1 MTGTQAEELIHQRAW
16 IGQEPGLSRIT
27 ELLSRL
33 GDPQKKLKFIHIAG
47 TNGKG
52 STALMIA
59 SILMQAGLCT
69 GLYTSPHLW
78 RFHERF
84 QVNGT
89 FISDEMLGE
98 ITRRVLAASET
109 MEDQPTEFE
118 LITAVG
124 MIYFLQSGCDIVVL
138 ETGLGGRLDST
149 NVIPVPEVA
158 VITNIGLEH
167 TEQLGNT
174 LEAIAREKAG
184 IIKPGGQVVL
194 YHQSQEVEN
203 AVAEVCQRTGSQ
215 WNLTAS
221 DALKICAS
229 GRDGQSFIYREQGP
243 FYISLLGRHQIQN
256 AASALETV
264 WVLRRNGW
272 NIPEEAVMQGLK
284 QAVWPARMELVRREP
299 DVLLDGGHN
308 PQCMMAIRQTLEELY
323 PGKKVLFLTGVLG
336 DKDYP
341 AMLSHI
347 IPLAK
352 GFVTITPDSPRAL
365 PACEL
370 ADYLHR
376 AGLDADPCET
386 LEEGVQRVLS
396 LAKSEDVICICGSL
410 YMAGEARHIMG
421 LC

>member
-1 MTGTQAEELIHQRAW
+1 MTGAQAEELIHQRAW
-16 IGQEPGLSRIT
+16 IGQEPGLKRIT
-27 ELLSRL
+27 ELLSSL
-33 GDPQKKLKFIHIAG
+33 GDPQKQLKFIHVAG

-52 STALMIA
+52 STASMIA

-78 RFHERF
+78 RFRERF
-84 QVNGT
+84 QVNGDY
-89 FISDEMLGE
+89 ISDEMLEE
-98 ITRRVLAASET
+98 ITQQVLAASKT
-109 MEDQPTEFE
+109 MENQPTEFE

-124 MIYFLQSGCDIVVL
+124 MIYFLKSGCDIVVL

-174 LEAIAREKAG
+174 LGAIAREKAG

-194 YHQSQEVEN
+194 YHQSQAVEN
-203 AVAEVCQRTGSQ
+203 AVTDVCQKVGSELTRT
-215 WNLTAS
+215 NLDELRVLT
-221 DALKICAS
+221 S
-229 GRDGQSFIYREQGP
+229 GRDGQRFTYREQGP
-243 FYISLLGRHQIQN
+243 FHISLLGRHQVQN
-256 AASALETV
+256 AASALEAI

-284 QAVWPARMELVRREP
+284 QAVWPARMELVHREP

-323 PGKKVLFLTGVLG
+323 PDKKVLFLTGVLG

-341 AMLSHI
+341 SMLSHI

-352 GFVTITPDSPRAL
+352 AFVTITPDSPRAL
-365 PACEL
+365 SAQEL
-370 ADYLHR
+370 ADYLR
-376 AGLDADPCET
+376 KAGIDATPCNT
-386 LEEGVQRVLS
+386 VEEGIGQILS
-396 LAKSEDVICICGSL
+396 LAGHEDVVCICGSL
-410 YMAGEARHIMG
+410 YMVGETRHIMG